1 MKLRIVFF
9 AIICSV
15 FLFSCQNRYHRPV
28 PSGST
33 STNQGN
39 SSFGITTSNSYQVA
53 KSEYERNFQSRYGL
67 LFLKSSDVPFSG
79 RILTID
85 TGESGEY
92 VQSDEQWR
100 EGRKHGVSAKWFSN
114 GIKMFERNYQDGKW
128 HGTVTRW
135 WPNGQKMYVRGY
147 TNGVRHGKEI
157 TWRSDGTPL
166 SIPHSSVPESVKKLG
181 TTPSADTLSTVEEP
195 DVLPTID
202 LPGFSDELVV
212 EPQFQEA
219 PMITADEQPALAE
232 GEKENSSAPFPSFDP
247 IDEPAFPQL
256 DDSSELPLDAAL
268 DETAFPAA
276 DLGDLP
282 SNNPP
287 DVGFPEL
294 TNGGETADEMPEV
307 AGESFSGLPELPDLA
322 AESDE
327 ELPSLPA
334 LDGIGGDE
342 ELPGLPPLPGG
353 AGDDSLP
360 PLPTVDGGL
369 DDLPL
374 ASSPLKVY
382 SFGFFWVMG
391 LERYPKLV

>member
-9 AIICSV
+9 AVICSV
-15 FLFSCQNRYHRPV
+15 FLFSCQNRYHKPA

-33 STNQGN
+33 STSQDNP
-39 SSFGITTSNSYQVA
+39 SFGITKSHSYQVA
-53 KSEYERNFQSRYGL
+53 KSEYDTNFQSRYGL
-67 LFLKSSDVPFSG
+67 LYLKSSDVPFSG

-85 TGESGEY
+85 TGENGEY

-147 TNGVRHGKEI
+147 TNGVKHGKEI

-166 SIPHSSVPESVKKLG
+166 SIPHSSIPESVKKLG
-181 TTPSADTLSTVEEP
+181 TTSSADTLPTVEEP
-195 DVLPTID
+195 DVLPSID

-212 EPQFQEA
+212 EPQFQET
-219 PMITADEQPALAE
+219 PIITSEEQPALAE
-232 GEKENSSAPFPSFDP
+232 GEKENSSVSLPSFDP

-256 DDSSELPLDAAL
+256 DDSSELPLESAL
-268 DETAFPAA
+268 DEPTFPTA
-276 DLGDLP
+276 DMDELP
-282 SNNPP
+282 SNDPP

-294 TNGGETADEMPEV
+294 PSGIETADEMPE
-307 AGESFSGLPELPDLA
+307 AAEESFSGLPDLPDLA

-327 ELPSLPA
+327 ELPNLPA
-334 LDGIGGDE
+334 LDGIGGEE

-360 PLPTVDGGL
+360 PLPTDDGGL
-369 DDLPL
+369 DDLP
-374 ASSPLKVY
+374 PLPP
-382 SFGFFWVMG
+382 
-391 LERYPKLV
+391 LP